1 MDFARIVQGRRTA
14 YATCASRFS
23 AAATQDAIY
32 GDGKCAEVNNARAT
46 AYWWAQDVMV
56 RTAVGRENC
65 ECQCV
70 TQEFACEVIS
80 LMDPA
85 CVECA
90 CGDRPATCAITQN
103 YTVYQ
108 AADADQ
114 QTVLPN
120 VAGRT
125 TLILSNNNGSF
136 NEWAQHV
143 GEIATNDGAGN
154 FTYTVPSSGQIIL
167 DDSGNDYY
175 IAFSG
180 GVGPLYPVINGSLVG
195 TTLTLISEAPQ
206 VNAIAG
212 REIVIAVSE
221 DGVTWTGIYNGLESA
236 LEDPLVVT
244 VTGQPTEV
252 RSFYIYGELECQS
265 VPNDG
270 TITVDGNPPATARS
284 YQLPPGSSI
293 EGTDAAFTF
302 APWYEPRYRLS
313 FWMKFDEAV
322 IATSPYEE
330 VGVSVYTSYI
340 SFPAFF
346 LNYTQIFVQRSPL
359 YNNAISF
366 NLECTTETVTN
377 TRIYTTQSIP
387 GFDPSQWHN
396 IRLVKEALT
405 VATRNQLP
413 DFTLYVDGVEVPLE
427 VISEID
433 GGANP
438 AIPWESGT
446 VGLYRRTAVSTKDAF
461 IDEVYMDTRPDTDGN
476 AVLLTNLMEQAYA
489 PNSWVFWYRAEVP
502 DDLTAPPY
510 STPNAPNAPYLQ
522 AFSGTPSLSNDT
534 PPQLP

>member
-14 YATCASRFS
+14 YATCAARFS

-46 AYWWAQDVMV
+46 AYWWAQDVMA

-125 TLILSNNNGSF
+125 TLILSNSNGSF

-143 GEIATNDGAGN
+143 GEIATDDGAGN

-175 IAFSG
+175 VAFAG
-180 GVGPLYPVINGSLVG
+180 GAGPLYPVINGSLVG
-195 TTLTLISEAPQ
+195 TTLTLISESPQ

-221 DGVTWTGIYNGLESA
+221 DGVTWTGVYNGVESLLEN
-236 LEDPLVVT
+236 PLVVT
-244 VTGQPTEV
+244 VSGQPAEV

-265 VPNDG
+265 SPNDG
-270 TITVDGNPPATARS
+270 EITVDGNPPATARS
-284 YQLPPGSSI
+284 YQLPIGSEIQGS
-293 EGTDAAFTF
+293 DVFLPF
-302 APWYEPRYRLS
+302 VPWYEPRWRAS
-313 FWMKFDEAV
+313 FWIKFDTASGIPGEEAAWGV
-322 IATSPYEE
+322 YHGYIAQ
-330 VGVSVYTSYI
+330 
-340 SFPAFF
+340 
-346 LNYTQIFVQRSPL
+346 YTQVYIGRSTFFP
-359 YNNAISF
+359 NAIEV
-366 NLECTTETVTN
+366 NLECLTEFVTN
-377 TRIYTTQSIP
+377 TRSFTTQAIP
-387 GFDPSQWHN
+387 GFDTSQWHN
-396 IRLVKEALT
+396 IRLVKNALT
-405 VATRNQLP
+405 AATRNKLP
-413 DFTLYVDGVEVPLE
+413 DFTLYVDGVEVPLQA
-427 VISEID
+427 INEID
-433 GGANP
+433 QGANP
-438 AIPWESGT
+438 DTPWDFSVVT
-446 VGLYRRTAVSTKDAF
+446 FVRRTGIDPVDAF
-461 IDEVYMDTRPDTDGN
+461 LDEIYMDNRQDFDGN
-476 AVLLTNLMEQAYA
+476 TVLLNNLMDQAY
-489 PNSWVFWYRAEVP
+489 PPQSWVFWYRAEVP